1 VNPGTCSILEHLA
14 PQLRREPPRVLLR
27 SASQRRI
34 YIGMDGEAFP
44 CCAPVRPMVGNVF
57 QQDFFAIWN
66 SPECQRLRDGLYN
79 GELTDYCRRCPFLQQ
94 TGDMVYSKG

>member
-1 VNPGTCSILEHLA
+1 
-14 PQLRREPPRVLLR
+14 
-27 SASQRRI
+27 
-34 YIGMDGEAFP
+34 MDGEAFP